1 MSAAASRS
9 EHQRATGE
17 LRVSIKLRDGRG
29 VLEGLRQEG
38 CLKARFP
45 RPVDWMEITT
55 LNTSGGIAGGDFL
68 RSALV
73 IRPGARAT
81 ITSQTAERFYR
92 ALDADPPADIRTEIS
107 VGAGAACEWLPQE
120 SILFDGCAM
129 DRTLAVD
136 IAADGWFLGVESLVL
151 GRAAMGERVRTAR
164 VRDAWRVRRDGRWLL
179 HEAIRLGGDVTAQ
192 LAGIATARG
201 QGAMA
206 TIVLV
211 SPDAADRLDAVR
223 GALGDAEAGASAW
236 NGMLV
241 ARIVAPDGA
250 ALRAGVMAVLDCLRN
265 DRTLPRV
272 WQC

>member
-9 EHQRATGE
+9 DLQRATGS
-17 LRVSIKLRDGRG
+17 LLVSVKPRGGRG
-29 VLEGLRQEG
+29 VLADLRQEG

-45 RPVDWMEITT
+45 RPVDWMEVTT
-55 LNTSGGIAGGDFL
+55 LNTSGGIAGGDCLASEF
-68 RSALV
+68 AV
-73 IRPGARAT
+73 APGACAT
-81 ITSQTAERFYR
+81 FTSQTAERFYR
-92 ALDADPPADIRTEIS
+92 ALDADSPALVHTSID

-120 SILFDGCAM
+120 SILFDRCAM

-136 IAADGWFLGVESLVL
+136 IAGDGWFLGVEQLVL

-179 HEAIRLGGDVTAQ
+179 HDAVRLHGDVAAA
-192 LAGIATARG
+192 LAGPASARG
-201 QGAMA
+201 HAATA

-211 SPDAADRLDAVR
+211 SPDAASRLDDVR
-223 GALGDAEAGASAW
+223 AALADAEAGASAW

-241 ARIVAPDGA
+241 ARILAPDGA
-250 ALRAGVMAVLDCLRN
+250 ALRASVIAGLNCLR
-265 DRTLPRV
+265 DARTLPRV

>member
-17 LRVSIKLRDGRG
+17 LVVSIKRRDGRG
-29 VLEGLRQEG
+29 ALEGLRQEG

-45 RPVDWMEITT
+45 RPVDWMEVTT
-55 LNTSGGIAGGDFL
+55 LNTSGGITGGDFL
-68 RSALV
+68 RTSITV
-73 IRPGARAT
+73 RPGARAT
-81 ITSQTAERFYR
+81 FTSQAAERFYR
-92 ALDADPPADIRTEIS
+92 ALDADAPADVRTGIE

-120 SILFDGCAM
+120 SIVFDGCAM

-136 IAADGWFLGVESLVL
+136 VAEDGWFLGVESLVL

-164 VRDAWRVRRDGRWLL
+164 LRDAWRVRRGGRWLL
-179 HEAIRLGGDVTAQ
+179 HDAIRIGGDVTAT
-192 LAGIATARG
+192 LSGLATAG
-201 QGAMA
+201 TQGAMA

-211 SPDAADRLDAVR
+211 CGDAGDRLDAVR
-223 GALGDAEAGASAW
+223 SAFGDAEAGASAW

-241 ARIVAPDGA
+241 ARIVARDGA
-250 ALRAGVMAVLDCLRN
+250 ALRATVVAGLNCLRGG
-265 DRTLPRV
+265 RTLPRV

>member
-1 MSAAASRS
+1 M
-9 EHQRATGE
+9 
-17 LRVSIKLRDGRG
+17 
-29 VLEGLRQEG
+29 LEGLRQEG

-45 RPVDWMEITT
+45 RAVDWMEITT
-55 LNTSGGIAGGDFL
+55 LNTSGGIAGGDRL
-68 RSALV
+68 RSAFAV
-73 IRPGARAT
+73 RPGACAT

-92 ALDADPPADIRTEIS
+92 ALDADPPADIRTEID

-120 SILFDGCAM
+120 SILFDACAM

-136 IAADGWFLGVESLVL
+136 IAPDGWFLGVESLVL

-164 VRDAWRVRRDGRWLL
+164 VRDAWRIRRDGRWLL
-179 HEAIRLGGDVTAQ
+179 HDAIRLEGDVTAQ
-192 LAGIATARG
+192 LAGLATARG

-211 SPDAADRLDAVR
+211 CPDAADRLDALR
-223 GALGDAEAGASAW
+223 AALGNAEAGASAW

-250 ALRAGVMAVLDCLRN
+250 ALRAGVVAGLNCLRQG
-265 DRTLPRV
+265 RTLPRV
-272 WQC
+272 WHC

>member
-17 LRVSIKLRDGRG
+17 LRVTIKSRDGRG
-29 VLEGLRQEG
+29 ALEGLRQEG

-45 RPVDWMEITT
+45 RPVDWMEVTT
-55 LNTSGGIAGGDFL
+55 LNTSGGVAGGDFL
-68 RSALV
+68 RTSLSV
-73 IRPGARAT
+73 RQGARASF
-81 ITSQTAERFYR
+81 TSQTAERFYR
-92 ALDADPPADIRTEIS
+92 ALDADAPADLRTDIVVE
-107 VGAGAACEWLPQE
+107 AGAACEWLPQE

-136 IAADGWFLGVESLVL
+136 VAGDGWFLGVESLVL

-164 VRDAWRVRRDGRWLL
+164 VRDKWRVRRDGRWVL
-179 HEAIRLGGDVTAQ
+179 HEAIRLEGDVARV
-192 LAGIATARG
+192 LAGAATARG
-201 QGAMA
+201 LGAMA
-206 TIVLV
+206 MIVLV
-211 SPDAADRLDAVR
+211 CPDAAGKLDALRAAFGV
-223 GALGDAEAGASAW
+223 AEAGASAW

-250 ALRAGVMAVLDCLRN
+250 TLRTSVIAGLNCLR
-265 DRTLPRV
+265 DPRTLPRV